1 MEETPAVRKLSKLER
16 DYARMFL
23 ALSRIKRYQSAAY
36 MRRHS
41 EGDWGLNYQ
50 ETLEYAYENVQGEAR
65 NGLKGVRRPR

>member
-1 MEETPAVRKLSKLER
+1 MADTLAVKKPTKLER

-23 ALSRIKRYQSAAY
+23 ALSRIKRYQSVAY

-41 EGDWGLNYQ
+41 EGDWGLNFQ